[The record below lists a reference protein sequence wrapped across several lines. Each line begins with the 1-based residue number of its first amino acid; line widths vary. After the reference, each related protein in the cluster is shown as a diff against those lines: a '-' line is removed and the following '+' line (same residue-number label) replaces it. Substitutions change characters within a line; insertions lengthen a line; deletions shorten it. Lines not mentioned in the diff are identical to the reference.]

1 MKSRAFEEKT
11 MEMDTNSGTQ
21 SEEMTI
27 GELAARFGLA
37 THVLRHW
44 EAMGVLTP
52 AARVNGRR
60 RYRREHIYRVALI
73 LRFKEAGLGLRQ
85 LREFL
90 SEPDPSARRTLV
102 ERHRVALDQRIA
114 QAQAAKAMIEHAL
127 ECPYEDFTRCPNF
140 RRNVAMVLEER
151 HPLHATEDLS
161 SLAGG
166 VPDSR
171 GG

>member
-1 MKSRAFEEKT
+1 
-11 MEMDTNSGTQ
+11 MEMGTNSSTP

-44 EAMGVLTP
+44 EAMGLLTP

-60 RYRREHIYRVALI
+60 RYRQEHVYRVALI
-73 LRFKEAGLGLRQ
+73 LRGKETGLSLGQ

-90 SEPDPSARRTLV
+90 STPDSSSRRALF
-102 ERHRVALDQRIA
+102 ERHRVALERRIA

-127 ECPYEDFTRCPNF
+127 ECPYEDFTQCPNF
-140 RRNVAMVLEER
+140 QRHVAMILEER
-151 HPLHATEDLS
+151 LPPQANADLPS
-161 SLAGG
+161 RARAAA
-166 VPDSR
+166 DSKK
-171 GG
+171 G